1 MRARSSRSVRAVL
14 QRAMGLSA
22 AFALLLMGGFF
33 TLFSYD
39 LEDVIFSRI
48 VAAEADRA
56 GSGHVPGITLYD
68 GHAALPSWLAERLR
82 PNAPPG
88 EYEVPAAEHGH
99 FHVAVRPG
107 AGGDRRY
114 FAFDVTHLTSTT
126 AHLKRTAG
134 LTLTSALLAMLA
146 AALLALLV
154 ARRLGRPLERMVEWL
169 RAEGAPPPEDDGGVD
184 EVRALRDALLARDV
198 RIQEQLEREQR
209 FNRDAS
215 HELRTPLAVAQGA
228 VEILELDPPGD
239 AETFDR
245 LRRAVSQMG
254 LLTEGILWLAR
265 ERRSEERCDLHRVSR
280 ELLAL
285 YGHLRRD
292 DGIALVID
300 SAEEVH
306 APVPASVARV
316 MMGNLLKNALAYTDE
331 GRIVITLE
339 PQSWT
344 LTDTGAGF
352 GRAEPG
358 SESHGIGLSLV
369 DRLARRF
376 GWALS
381 IEPLEPRGTRARLS
395 WGAEGD
401 TPVRKQV
408 GSVVRTPENG

>member
-22 AFALLLMGGFF
+22 AFALVLMGGIF

-48 VAAEADRA
+48 VAAEADR
-56 GSGHVPGITLYD
+56 SEPGHVPGITRYD
-68 GHAALPSWLAERLR
+68 GHAALPPWLAERLS
-82 PNAPPG
+82 PDAPTR
-88 EYEVPAAEHGH
+88 EYEVPAGSHGH

-107 AGGDRRY
+107 VGGERQY
-114 FAFDVTHLTSTT
+114 FAFDVTRLTSTT

-134 LTLTSALLAMLA
+134 LLLTSALLALLA
-146 AALLALLV
+146 AALLARLV

-169 RAEGAPPPEDDGGVD
+169 RAEGTPPPEDEGGVA
-184 EVRALRDALLARDV
+184 EVRALRDALLARDA
-198 RIQEQLEREQR
+198 RIREQLEREQR

-228 VEILELDPPGD
+228 VEILELDPPRD

-285 YGHLRRD
+285 YGHLRRND
-292 DGIALVID
+292 EIELSIE
-300 SAEEVH
+300 SAGEVH
-306 APVPASVARV
+306 APIPASVARV

-331 GRIVITLE
+331 GRIVITIE
-339 PQSWT
+339 PSAWT
-344 LTDTGAGF
+344 LTDTGVGF

-369 DRLARRF
+369 ERLAQRF
-376 GWALS
+376 GWTLS
-381 IEPLEPRGTRARLS
+381 IDALEPRGTRARLS
-395 WGAEGD
+395 WRGEGD
-401 TPVRKQV
+401 TPAM
-408 GSVVRTPENG
+408 S